1 MYTVD
6 ASVWINAFDQRE
18 NGHVDSRE
26 FLQLIKIH
34 GLEVAVPTLMLVEVA
49 GTISR
54 TRGDINQ
61 AIAFAEA
68 LAVLPHVTFY
78 DLDNTA
84 AHQSLILAANRK
96 LRGADAVYA
105 ALALQ
110 VGSTLVTLDK
120 EQLNRLTGI
129 VATIT
134 PTDAIATVMAA
145 QSKNT
150 G

>member
-6 ASVWINAFDQRE
+6 ASVWVNAFDQRE
-18 NGHVDSRE
+18 VGHADSRQ
-26 FLQLIKIH
+26 FLQILNKRKIQI
-34 GLEVAVPTLMLVEVA
+34 AVPTLLLVEVA

-54 TRGDINQ
+54 TRGDAGQ
-61 AIAFAEA
+61 AIAFATA
-68 LAVLPHVTFY
+68 LITLPHVTLY

-84 AHQSLILAANRK
+84 ASQAFTLAANQK

-120 EQLNRLTGI
+120 EQLNRLAGVVT
-129 VATIT
+129 
-134 PTDAIATVMAA
+134 AIAPVDAVA
-145 QSKNT
+145 QLMTSQNGSKI
-150 G
+150 